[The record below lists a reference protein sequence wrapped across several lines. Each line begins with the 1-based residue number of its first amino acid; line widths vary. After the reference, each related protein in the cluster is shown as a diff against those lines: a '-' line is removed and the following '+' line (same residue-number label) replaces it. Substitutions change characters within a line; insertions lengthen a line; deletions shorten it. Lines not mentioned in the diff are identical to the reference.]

1 MSGSFG
7 GRRSTAG
14 RRNESVRNDAG
25 GRNGPSES
33 VDPDE
38 PIADPTSVA
47 RSIGLN
53 LLDAAPKTRAQLAE
67 AMRKRGVPD
76 DAANEV
82 LDRFEEVGLLDDA
95 AFANAWV
102 TSRQSGR
109 GLAPRALSNELRQR
123 GIAEPL
129 IAEAVGGVDSDDV
142 EAAARDLVT
151 RRARATAGMPNAV
164 RMRRLVAI
172 LNRKGY
178 SGELAVRVVREVLA
192 VDADELA
199 DIEGGGGGAVGVRR
213 AARNDVVGGGR
224 YTGPSDAVDGRD
236 DGPSDV
242 VVGIFDRGH

>member
-1 MSGSFG
+1 VSGSFG
-7 GRRSTAG
+7 GRRNAAG
-14 RRNESVRNDAG
+14 RRNGTG
-25 GRNGPSES
+25 GQNETHGLSRSSEP

-38 PIADPTSVA
+38 PMADPTSVA

-67 AMRKRGVPD
+67 AMRKRGVPG

-102 TSRQSGR
+102 ASRQSGR

-129 IAEAVGGVDSDDV
+129 IAEAVGSVDSDDV

-164 RMRRLVAI
+164 RMRRLVAM

-199 DIEGGGGGAVGVRR
+199 DIERGGGGAVGTGR
-213 AARNDVVGGGR
+213 ADRNNVVGGGR
-224 YTGPSDAVDGRD
+224 CA
-236 DGPSDV
+236 GPSDV

>member
-7 GRRSTAG
+7 GRRSAAG
-14 RRNESVRNDAG
+14 RRNETG
-25 GRNGPSES
+25 GRNGPDEP

-38 PIADPTSVA
+38 PMADPTSVA

-53 LLDAAPKTRAQLAE
+53 LLDAAPKTRAQLAA

-123 GIAEPL
+123 GVAEPL
-129 IAEAVGGVDSDDV
+129 IAEAVGSVDTDDV
-142 EAAARDLVT
+142 EAAARDLAT

-164 RMRRLVAI
+164 RMRRLVAM

-199 DIEGGGGGAVGVRR
+199 DLEGQSSGAV
-213 AARNDVVGGGR
+213 AGR
-224 YTGPSDAVDGRD
+224 YDGR
-236 DGPSDV
+236 SDV
-242 VVGIFDRGH
+242 VVGIFDRAH

>member
-1 MSGSFG
+1 M
-7 GRRSTAG
+7 AG
-14 RRNESVRNDAG
+14 RRNAEGGRNATGD
-25 GRNGPSES
+25 RNGPSEPI
-33 VDPDE
+33 DP
-38 PIADPTSVA
+38 ADPTSVA

-102 TSRQSGR
+102 TSRQAGR

-123 GIAEPL
+123 GVAEPL
-129 IAEAVGGVDSDDV
+129 IAEAVGSVDSEDV

-151 RRARATAGMPNAV
+151 RRARATAGMPTAV
-164 RMRRLVAI
+164 RMRRLVAL

-192 VDADELA
+192 VDAEELA
-199 DIEGGGGGAVGVRR
+199 DLEGQSSGVV
-213 AARNDVVGGGR
+213 AGR
-224 YTGPSDAVDGRD
+224 YDGR
-236 DGPSDV
+236 SDT
-242 VVGIFDRGH
+242 VVGIFDHGH

>member
-7 GRRSTAG
+7 GRRSAAG
-14 RRNESVRNDAG
+14 RRNPVDGRSEIDHRNER
-25 GRNGPSES
+25 GRGNEE
-33 VDPDE
+33 DPDE
-38 PIADPTSVA
+38 PMADPTSVA

-67 AMRKRGVPD
+67 AMRKRGVPE
-76 DAANEV
+76 DAANSV
-82 LDRFEEVGLLDDA
+82 LDRFEEVGLIDDA

-102 TSRQSGR
+102 TSRQAGR

-123 GIAEPL
+123 GVAEPL
-129 IAEAVGGVDSDDV
+129 IAEAVGSVDSEDV
-142 EAAARDLVT
+142 EAVARGLVI

-164 RMRRLVAI
+164 RMRRLVAM

-178 SGELAVRVVREVLA
+178 SGELAVRIVREELA

-199 DIEGGGGGAVGVRR
+199 EIEGSSGAP
-213 AARNDVVGGGR
+213 AGR
-224 YTGPSDAVDGRD
+224 H
-236 DGPSDV
+236 DGPNDV

>member
-1 MSGSFG
+1 VSGSFG
-7 GRRSTAG
+7 GRRNNAG
-14 RRNESVRNDAG
+14 RRNDTG
-25 GRNGPSES
+25 GRNGPSEP
-33 VDPDE
+33 VDPAE
-38 PIADPTSVA
+38 PMADPTSVA

-129 IAEAVGGVDSDDV
+129 IAEAVGSVDSDDV

-164 RMRRLVAI
+164 RMRRLVAM
-172 LNRKGY
+172 LSRKGY

-192 VDADELA
+192 VDTDELTE
-199 DIEGGGGGAVGVRR
+199 IERHGSGAV
-213 AARNDVVGGGR
+213 AGR
-224 YTGPSDAVDGRD
+224 Y
-236 DGPSDV
+236 DGPNDV

>member
-1 MSGSFG
+1 LGGGILGG
-7 GRRSTAG
+7 GRSIAG
-14 RRNESVRNDAG
+14 RRNET
-25 GRNGPSES
+25 GPSEP
-33 VDPDE
+33 VDPAE
-38 PIADPTSVA
+38 PMADPTSVA

-53 LLDAAPKTRAQLAE
+53 LLDAAPKTRAQLTE

-102 TSRQSGR
+102 TSRQAGR

-123 GIAEPL
+123 GVAEPL
-129 IAEAVGGVDSDDV
+129 IAEAVGSVDSEDV
-142 EAAARDLVT
+142 ESAARDLVT
-151 RRARATAGMPNAV
+151 RRARATAGLPNAV
-164 RMRRLVAI
+164 RMRRLVAL

-199 DIEGGGGGAVGVRR
+199 EIEGHGSGVV
-213 AARNDVVGGGR
+213 AGR
-224 YTGPSDAVDGRD
+224 YEGPN
-236 DGPSDV
+236 DV

>member
-14 RRNESVRNDAG
+14 RRNATG
-25 GRNGPSES
+25 GRNGPNEP
-33 VDPDE
+33 VDPAE
-38 PIADPTSVA
+38 PMADPTSVA

-76 DAANEV
+76 DAANSV

-102 TSRQSGR
+102 TSRQAGR

-129 IAEAVGGVDSDDV
+129 IAEAVGSVGSEDV

-164 RMRRLVAI
+164 RMRRLVAL

-199 DIEGGGGGAVGVRR
+199 EIEGGGGGAVGVRR
-213 AARNDVVGGGR
+213 SRPNNVVGGGR
-224 YTGPSDAVDGRD
+224 YDGRY
-236 DGPSDV
+236 DGPNDV

>member
-1 MSGSFG
+1 M
-7 GRRSTAG
+7 
-14 RRNESVRNDAG
+14 
-25 GRNGPSES
+25 
-33 VDPDE
+33 
-38 PIADPTSVA
+38 ADPTSVA
-47 RSIGLN
+47 RSIGLS
-53 LLDAAPKTRAQLAE
+53 LLDAAPKTRSQLAE

-82 LDRFEEVGLLDDA
+82 LDRFEEVGLVDDA

-109 GLAPRALSNELRQR
+109 GLAPRALGNELRQR

-129 IAEAVGGVDSDDV
+129 IAEAVGSVDSDDV
-142 EAAARDLVT
+142 ESAARDLVT

-164 RMRRLVAI
+164 RMRRLVAM

-213 AARNDVVGGGR
+213 AGPSAVVGGGR
-224 YTGPSDAVDGRD
+224 Y
-236 DGPSDV
+236 DGPNDV

>member
-1 MSGSFG
+1 MLSA
-7 GRRSTAG
+7 AG
-14 RRNESVRNDAG
+14 NETG
-25 GRNGPSES
+25 GRNGPSEL

-38 PIADPTSVA
+38 PMADPTSVA

-129 IAEAVGGVDSDDV
+129 IAEAVGSVDSDDV

-151 RRARATAGMPNAV
+151 CRARSTAGMPNAV
-164 RMRRLVAI
+164 RMRRLVAM

-199 DIEGGGGGAVGVRR
+199 DIEGGSGGAVGVPRTGQ
-213 AARNDVVGGGR
+213 NNVVGGGR
-224 YTGPSDAVDGRD
+224 YAGPN
-236 DGPSDV
+236 DV

>member
-1 MSGSFG
+1 MGDRDQPG
-7 GRRSTAG
+7 
-14 RRNESVRNDAG
+14 
-25 GRNGPSES
+25 
-33 VDPDE
+33 E
-38 PIADPTSVA
+38 PIDPAEPMADPMSVA

-53 LLDAAPKTRAQLAE
+53 LLDATPKTRAQLAE

-76 DAANEV
+76 DAANSV
-82 LDRFEEVGLLDDA
+82 LDRFEEVGLVDDA

-102 TSRQSGR
+102 TSRQAGR

-129 IAEAVGGVDSDDV
+129 IAEAVGSVNSDDV
-142 EAAARDLVT
+142 ESAARDLVA

-164 RMRRLVAI
+164 RMRRLVAM

-213 AARNDVVGGGR
+213 AGPSAVVGGGR
-224 YTGPSDAVDGRD
+224 Y
-236 DGPSDV
+236 DGPNDV

>member
-14 RRNESVRNDAG
+14 RRNETG
-25 GRNGPSES
+25 GHNGPSEP
-33 VDPDE
+33 VDPAE
-38 PIADPTSVA
+38 PMADPTSVA

-67 AMRKRGVPD
+67 AMRKRGVPE
-76 DAANEV
+76 DAANSV
-82 LDRFEEVGLLDDA
+82 LDRFEEVGLIDDA

-102 TSRQSGR
+102 TSRQAGR

-123 GIAEPL
+123 GVAEPL
-129 IAEAVGGVDSDDV
+129 IAEAVGSVDSEDV
-142 EAAARDLVT
+142 EAAARGLVT

-164 RMRRLVAI
+164 RMRRLVAM

-178 SGELAVRVVREVLA
+178 SGELAVRIVREELA

-199 DIEGGGGGAVGVRR
+199 EIEGSSGAP
-213 AARNDVVGGGR
+213 AGR
-224 YTGPSDAVDGRD
+224 Y
-236 DGPSDV
+236 DGPNDV

>member
-7 GRRSTAG
+7 GRRTTAG
-14 RRNESVRNDAG
+14 RRNSGAGNAAG
-25 GRNGPSES
+25 GRQEHGEP

-38 PIADPTSVA
+38 PMADPTSVA
-47 RSIGLN
+47 RSIGLD

-82 LDRFEEVGLLDDA
+82 LERFEEVGLLDDA

-102 TSRQSGR
+102 SSRQSGR
-109 GLAPRALSNELRQR
+109 GLAPRALSNELRRR

-129 IAEAVGGVDSDDV
+129 IAEAVGTVDTDDV

-151 RRARATAGMPNAV
+151 RRARSTAGLPNAV
-164 RMRRLVAI
+164 RMRRLVAM

-192 VDADELA
+192 VDADEVA
-199 DIEGGGGGAVGVRR
+199 DIERGGGGAVGVRPASR
-213 AARNDVVGGGR
+213 HDVVGGGR
-224 YTGPSDAVDGRD
+224 YEGPN
-236 DGPSDV
+236 DV

>member
-1 MSGSFG
+1 VSGSFG
-7 GRRSTAG
+7 GRRSTVG
-14 RRNESVRNDAG
+14 RRNEAG
-25 GRNGPSES
+25 GRNDTGGRNGSSES

-38 PIADPTSVA
+38 PMADPTSVA

-129 IAEAVGGVDSDDV
+129 IAEAVGSVDSDDV

-164 RMRRLVAI
+164 RMRRLVAL

-199 DIEGGGGGAVGVRR
+199 EIEGHGSGAV
-213 AARNDVVGGGR
+213 AGR
-224 YTGPSDAVDGRD
+224 YHGPN
-236 DGPSDV
+236 DV

>member
-7 GRRSTAG
+7 GRRTTAD
-14 RRNESVRNDAG
+14 RRNAEG
-25 GRNGPSES
+25 GRNATGDGNGPT
-33 VDPDE
+33 VPIDPAE
-38 PIADPTSVA
+38 PMADPTSVA

-67 AMRKRGVPD
+67 AMRKRGVPEV
-76 DAANEV
+76 AANSV
-82 LDRFEEVGLLDDA
+82 LDRFEEVGLIDDG

-102 TSRQSGR
+102 TSRRATR

-123 GIAEPL
+123 GVAEPL
-129 IAEAVGGVDSDDV
+129 IAEAVGNVDSEDV

-151 RRARATAGMPNAV
+151 RRARTTVGMSNAV
-164 RMRRLVAI
+164 RMRRLVAL

-192 VDADELA
+192 VDADDLSE
-199 DIEGGGGGAVGVRR
+199 IEGSIGP
-213 AARNDVVGGGR
+213 AAGR
-224 YTGPSDAVDGRD
+224 Y
-236 DGPSDV
+236 DGPNDV

>member
-1 MSGSFG
+1 M
-7 GRRSTAG
+7 
-14 RRNESVRNDAG
+14 
-25 GRNGPSES
+25 
-33 VDPDE
+33 
-38 PIADPTSVA
+38 ADPTSVA

-129 IAEAVGGVDSDDV
+129 IAEAVGSVDSDDV

-151 RRARATAGMPNAV
+151 RRARATTGMPNAV
-164 RMRRLVAI
+164 RMRRLVAM

-199 DIEGGGGGAVGVRR
+199 DIERGGGGAQGIRG
-213 AARNDVVGGGR
+213 AGRNDVVGGGR
-224 YTGPSDAVDGRD
+224 DGGPN
-236 DGPSDV
+236 DV

>member
-7 GRRSTAG
+7 GRRSAAG
-14 RRNESVRNDAG
+14 RRNDT
-25 GRNGPSES
+25 GRPSEP
-33 VDPDE
+33 VDPYE
-38 PIADPTSVA
+38 PMADPTSVA

-82 LDRFEEVGLLDDA
+82 LDRFEQVGLLDDA

-109 GLAPRALSNELRQR
+109 GLAPRALGNELRQR

-129 IAEAVGGVDSDDV
+129 IAEAVGSVDSDDV

-151 RRARATAGMPNAV
+151 RRARTTAGMPNAV
-164 RMRRLVAI
+164 RMRRLVAM

-213 AARNDVVGGGR
+213 AGPNHVVGGGR
-224 YTGPSDAVDGRD
+224 H
-236 DGPSDV
+236 DGPNDV

>member
-1 MSGSFG
+1 VSGSFG

-14 RRNESVRNDAG
+14 RRNDTG
-25 GRNGPSES
+25 GRNGPSEPI
-33 VDPDE
+33 DPAE
-38 PIADPTSVA
+38 PMADPTSVA

-53 LLDAAPKTRAQLAE
+53 LLDAAPKTRAQLAD
-67 AMRKRGVPD
+67 AMRKRGVAD

-102 TSRQSGR
+102 TSRQAGR

-129 IAEAVGGVDSDDV
+129 IAEAVGSVDSDDV
-142 EAAARDLVT
+142 EAAARDLAT

-164 RMRRLVAI
+164 RMRRLVAM

-213 AARNDVVGGGR
+213 PRSNDVVGGGR
-224 YTGPSDAVDGRD
+224 Y
-236 DGPSDV
+236 DGPNDV

>member
-7 GRRSTAG
+7 GRRNAAG
-14 RRNESVRNDAG
+14 RRNETG
-25 GRNGPSES
+25 GRNGPTEP

-38 PIADPTSVA
+38 PMADPTSVA

-53 LLDAAPKTRAQLAE
+53 LLEAAPKTRAQLAE
-67 AMRKRGVPD
+67 AIRKRGVPD

-129 IAEAVGGVDSDDV
+129 IAEAVGGVDRDDV
-142 EAAARDLVT
+142 ETAARDLVT
-151 RRARATAGMPNAV
+151 RRARSTAGMPNAV
-164 RMRRLVAI
+164 RMRRLVAM

-213 AARNDVVGGGR
+213 TGHNNVVGGGR
-224 YTGPSDAVDGRD
+224 YEGPN
-236 DGPSDV
+236 DV

>member
-7 GRRSTAG
+7 GRPNAAG
-14 RRNESVRNDAG
+14 RRKETG
-25 GRNGPSES
+25 GPNGSSEPI
-33 VDPDE
+33 DPDE
-38 PIADPTSVA
+38 PMADPTSVA

-53 LLDAAPKTRAQLAE
+53 LLDAAPKTRSQLAE

-129 IAEAVGGVDSDDV
+129 IAEAVANVDSDDV

-151 RRARATAGMPNAV
+151 RRARSTAGMPNAV
-164 RMRRLVAI
+164 RMRRLVAM

-178 SGELAVRVVREVLA
+178 SGEPAVRVVREVLA

-213 AARNDVVGGGR
+213 TGQNNVVGGGR
-224 YTGPSDAVDGRD
+224 YEGPN
-236 DGPSDV
+236 DV

>member
-1 MSGSFG
+1 M
-7 GRRSTAG
+7 
-14 RRNESVRNDAG
+14 
-25 GRNGPSES
+25 
-33 VDPDE
+33 
-38 PIADPTSVA
+38 ADPTSVA

-67 AMRKRGVPD
+67 AMRKRGVPE
-76 DAANEV
+76 DAATEV

-95 AFANAWV
+95 AFASAWV

-129 IAEAVGGVDSDDV
+129 IADAVGSVDSDDV

-164 RMRRLVAI
+164 RMRRLVAM

-199 DIEGGGGGAVGVRR
+199 EGEGHGSGAV
-213 AARNDVVGGGR
+213 AGR
-224 YTGPSDAVDGRD
+224 FEGPN
-236 DGPSDV
+236 DV

>member
-1 MSGSFG
+1 MSESYG
-7 GRRSTAG
+7 GRRNAAG
-14 RRNESVRNDAG
+14 RRKETG
-25 GRNGPSES
+25 GPNGSSEPI
-33 VDPDE
+33 DPDE
-38 PIADPTSVA
+38 PMADPTSVA

-123 GIAEPL
+123 GVAEPL
-129 IAEAVGGVDSDDV
+129 IAEAVGNVESDDV

-164 RMRRLVAI
+164 RMRRLVAM

-178 SGELAVRVVREVLA
+178 SGEVAVRVVREVLA

-199 DIEGGGGGAVGVRR
+199 DIEGGGGGAVGVRHTGQ
-213 AARNDVVGGGR
+213 NNVVGGGR
-224 YTGPSDAVDGRD
+224 YAGPN
-236 DGPSDV
+236 DV

>member
-1 MSGSFG
+1 VSGSFG

-14 RRNESVRNDAG
+14 RRNEAGRNDSG
-25 GRNGPSES
+25 GRNGSSEP

-38 PIADPTSVA
+38 PMADPTSVA

-53 LLDAAPKTRAQLAE
+53 LLDAAPKTRSQLAE

-123 GIAEPL
+123 GIPEPL
-129 IAEAVGGVDSDDV
+129 IAQAVGSVNTEDVD
-142 EAAARDLVT
+142 ATARDLVT
-151 RRARATAGMPNAV
+151 RRARSTAGMPNAV
-164 RMRRLVAI
+164 RMRRLVAM

-213 AARNDVVGGGR
+213 AGQSNVVGGGH
-224 YTGPSDAVDGRD
+224 YEGPN
-236 DGPSDV
+236 DV